1 MSLGIEKLK
10 PTIKVLAQLISS
22 VSSVD
27 ANQDGK
33 IDAAETFGIVQ
44 VFVMKLISV
53 YGSLGEALVELKD
66 VDSQERK
73 ELILAFN
80 EAFNLT
86 DDVVEELI
94 EEWLVTIDQVV
105 SLGTK
110 TLEHFKK

>member
-22 VSSVD
+22 VSSAD

-33 IDAAETFGIVQ
+33 IDAAETFSIVQ

-53 YGSLGEALVELKD
+53 YGSLSGALAELKD
-66 VDSQERK
+66 LDAQERK
-73 ELILAFN
+73 ELITAFN
-80 EAFNLT
+80 EAFDLT

-94 EEWLVTIDQVV
+94 EEWLVTIDQVAT
-105 SLGTK
+105 LGAK